1 MRIPVALLALTLA
14 AMAPASAQAPPRPP
28 AERLDTIVLGR
39 GQLPLKEVLS
49 WAKAHHPSLAAAR
62 ARFWQAEARV
72 KQALASNVPNVFMQ
86 VNRTHSWLQD
96 GGVPNGEQLGVQP
109 ITALLTPTMNLQYL
123 LYDGG
128 KRDATVD
135 KAEQDL
141 LTYDYGWRTEWR
153 NLSLN
158 IQLQYLQVVLA
169 RALLDVQ
176 EDNVRMAED
185 TLQYAQG
192 LVRGGRK
199 SQIDAFQ
206 AEADLS
212 GARASYNQALGN
224 LNNAWAL
231 LEAQVGAPLDVFSR
245 VDDLLDQ
252 KADLPDEA
260 TMIETA
266 FAKRSDLLSY
276 TNQADVLQKQIDI
289 NQTNLSP
296 TLSSSV
302 KYGALGKDY
311 PLFQQFEAGLSFQ
324 VPLNQSNVTKSA
336 NLEVLGAIQETSD
349 NAEALRLNIVGQLRG
364 NSVKRKEADVRVQ
377 ITQKQVESAREAYL
391 LAERRYRTG
400 ISQYIELSNARA
412 TYNTARSNH
421 EQARYD
427 RKAAEFQLLNAMEQV
442 P

>member
-1 MRIPVALLALTLA
+1 MRPSIALLALLLA
-14 AMAPASAQAPPRPP
+14 AAAPASAQPLPAAP
-28 AERLDTIVLGR
+28 ERTETIVLGR
-39 GQLPLKEVLS
+39 GQLPLRDVLS
-49 WAKAHHPSLAAAR
+49 WAKAHHPSLMAAR
-62 ARFWQAEARV
+62 ARFQQAEARV
-72 KQALASNVPNVFMQ
+72 KQALASNVPSVFIQ
-86 VNRTHSWLQD
+86 VDRTHTWLED
-96 GGVPNGEQLGVQP
+96 GGIPNGTSLGAQP
-109 ITALLTPTMNLQYL
+109 ISTLMTPTMNLQYQ

-128 KRDATVD
+128 RRNATVD

-141 LTYDYGWRTEWR
+141 LTYDYGWRTQWR
-153 NLSLN
+153 NLALN
-158 IQLQYLQVVLA
+158 IQLQYLQVVLYL
-169 RALLDVQ
+169 ALLDVQ

-185 TLQYAQG
+185 NLQYAQG

-199 SQIDAFQ
+199 SQIDALQ

-231 LEAQVGAPLDVFSR
+231 LEAQVGAPLDVYSR
-245 VDDLLDQ
+245 VDPLLDQ
-252 KADLPDEA
+252 QAALPGEAEMIDL
-260 TMIETA
+260 A
-266 FAKRSDLLSY
+266 FAQRSDLLTY
-276 TNQADVLQKQIDI
+276 GNQIAVFQKQIAI

-296 TLSSSV
+296 TLASRV

-311 PLFQQFEAGLSFQ
+311 PLFQQFEAGLAFS

-336 NLEVLGAIQETSD
+336 NLEVLGAIQEASD
-349 NAEALRLNIVGQLRG
+349 NAEALRLNIVGALRG
-364 NSVKRKEADVRVQ
+364 NSVKRKEADVRVE
-377 ITQKQVESAREAYL
+377 ITRRQVEEAREAYL

-412 TYNTARSNH
+412 TYNNARSSH